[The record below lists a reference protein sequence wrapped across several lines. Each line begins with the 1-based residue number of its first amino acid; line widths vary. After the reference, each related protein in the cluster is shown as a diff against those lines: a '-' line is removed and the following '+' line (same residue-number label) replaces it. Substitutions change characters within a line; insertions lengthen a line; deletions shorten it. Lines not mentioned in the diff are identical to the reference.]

1 MERPEGSNEM
11 PPGMQAMPGSEASSS
26 SSSKP
31 KAEAPKPTPKKE
43 EPKEEPMEVDD
54 PDAQAKK
61 EAEAVKAQGNA
72 AYKARKFEEAIGHYS
87 KAWELYPKDV
97 AFLTNLS
104 GESSAKEV
112 SLVADVPAV
121 YFEQGD
127 YPKCIETCEKAVE
140 EGRDL
145 RADYKVIAK

>member
-1 MERPEGSNEM
+1 MS
-11 PPGMQAMPGSEASSS
+11 GSEASS

-31 KAEAPKPTPKKE
+31 KAEASKSAPKKP

-72 AYKARKFEEAIGHYS
+72 AYKARKFEEAIGHYT

-104 GESSAKEV
+104 GESTSAHADR
-112 SLVADVPAV
+112 VADN
-121 YFEQGD
+121 
-127 YPKCIETCEKAVE
+127 
-140 EGRDL
+140 
-145 RADYKVIAK
+145 

>member
-1 MERPEGSNEM
+1 
-11 PPGMQAMPGSEASSS
+11 MPGSEAE

-31 KAEAPKPTPKKE
+31 KAESSKPTPAPKKP

-54 PDAQAKK
+54 EDAKAKK

-72 AYKARKFEEAIGHYS
+72 AYKARKFEEAIEHYN

-104 GESSAKEV
+104 GELLFRRTGVTLTISR
-112 SLVADVPAV
+112 L
-121 YFEQGD
+121 
-127 YPKCIETCEKAVE
+127 
-140 EGRDL
+140 L
-145 RADYKVIAK
+145 RAGRLPEVYRDM

>member
-1 MERPEGSNEM
+1 MQDAMERPEGSNEM
-11 PPGMQAMPGSEASSS
+11 PPGMQPMSGSEASS

-31 KAEAPKPTPKKE
+31 KAEASKSAPKKP

-72 AYKARKFEEAIGHYS
+72 AYKARKFEEAIGHYT

-104 GESSAKEV
+104 GESTSAHADR
-112 SLVADVPAV
+112 VADN
-121 YFEQGD
+121 
-127 YPKCIETCEKAVE
+127 
-140 EGRDL
+140 
-145 RADYKVIAK
+145 